1 VRARKSMLATLAAVL
16 LIPSSAVAAPR
27 SVLYVGN
34 NWDGTADVVDPHTFT
49 KLARL
54 NIVPDKRERMAEIQ
68 SDPDRLGFFLGIR
81 QAVGEGHDQFVDDM
95 FSSHDGR
102 FLYVSR
108 PSFADVVAIDL
119 RTRKIVWR
127 VPVEGYRADHM
138 AVSPDGT
145 RLAVSASTARK
156 VHLIDTAR
164 GRIVGS
170 FESGDQPHENNYSAD
185 GRLIYH
191 ASIGTVY
198 TPLDDPALDETKG
211 DRWFEIVDAR
221 TLKVLKRLDMGQK
234 LDEAGYHDMSS
245 AVRPMALAPDE
256 KKVYFQVSFFH
267 GFVEYDLVN
276 DKVLRLAHLPVSEE
290 ASKKRREEYLLDS
303 AHHGLAMNREG
314 TKLCAAGT
322 MSDYAAIVRRD
333 SFAYRLA
340 AFGQKP
346 YWSTNSGDGRYCF
359 VSFSGDDR
367 VSAISYATEREVA
380 SVPVGD
386 HPQRMRMGTLAE
398 GALGVRPGTGSTVAR
413 PGGPRLRLRVSVRPR
428 RVRAHRPVRLR
439 VRVTVKRAGRRVAVR
454 RARVRVAGVTA
465 RTNRRGRA
473 VLRKRRGFER
483 VRRYRVRAS
492 RRGYRTGFT
501 RVRATRR

>member
-1 VRARKSMLATLAAVL
+1 MRTMLRILVASLLGLTVLAPTARAAT
-16 LIPSSAVAAPR
+16 R
-27 SVLYVGN
+27 DVLYVGN
-34 NWDGTADVVDPHTFT
+34 NWDGTADVVDPFSFQR
-49 KLARL
+49 LARL
-54 NIVPDKRERMAEIQ
+54 NIVPDKAERMAEIMAN
-68 SDPDRLGFFLGIR
+68 PDRQAYFLAIR

-108 PSFADVVAIDL
+108 PSFADVVAFDL
-119 RTRKIVWR
+119 RTRKIAWR

-138 AVSPDGT
+138 AISPDGT

-156 VHLIDTAR
+156 VHMIDAAT

-185 GRLIYH
+185 GSKLFH
-191 ASIGTVY
+191 ASIGSVF
-198 TPLDDPALDETKG
+198 TPTDDPALDDTKG

-221 TLKVLKRLDMGQK
+221 SLKVLKRLDMGQK
-234 LDEAGYHDMSS
+234 LEEAGYPNMSS

-267 GFVEYDLVN
+267 GFVEYDLVQ
-276 DKVLRLAHLPVSEE
+276 DKVLRLARLPVSDE
-290 ASKKRREEYLLDS
+290 AAKKRREEYLLDS
-303 AHHGLAMNREG
+303 AHHGLAMNPQG
-314 TKLCAAGT
+314 TKLCVAGT
-322 MSDYAAIVRRD
+322 MSDYAAIVHRNT
-333 SFAYRLA
+333 FAHRLA
-340 AFGQKP
+340 AAGQKP

-359 VSFSGDDR
+359 ISFSGDDR
-367 VSAISYATEREVA
+367 VSVVSYATEREVA

-386 HPQRMRMGTLAE
+386 HPQRMRMGELAT
-398 GALGVRPGTGSTVAR
+398 GALGVPAAAPGR
-413 PGGPRLRLRVSVRPR
+413 PGGPRLKLRVQVRPR
-428 RVRAHRPVRLR
+428 KVRAGRPVRLR
-439 VRVTVKRAGRRVAVR
+439 VRVTVKRGGRRVAVR
-454 RARVRVAGVTA
+454 RARVRVGGVSA
-465 RTNRRGRA
+465 RTGRRGRA

-492 RRGYRTGFT
+492 RKGYRTGYA